1 MNNKKKIVFLCGARD
16 FHAIDWY
23 RSAEERLPNEKL
35 CILTDLIAGEGFQKI
50 VSEDDNIYSLIILDK
65 FLFKRQSNIGN
76 LWRNILKLL
85 VLPIQIILIKRFDKR
100 NLNSIYHAHS
110 MYYLWLAAAAN
121 VEFIGTPQ
129 GSDILVKPFK
139 SKIYKTLSIW
149 AMKSAKYITVDSE
162 KMRDKVFEIS
172 AVKAKIIQNGIDI
185 KAIEKFS
192 FSLPKKDLIRDRLVS
207 IRGFSPLYRIEELL
221 IARNIENNAKDFPIS
236 LIYPFYENEYKQKT
250 LKYLTAND
258 EDLGRVNRTQM
269 YELLF
274 ESQLVISIPS
284 SDSSP
289 RSVYESIFCGSAVA
303 ITHHPYYD
311 TLPICMKERIIL
323 VDLDNENWLLNAT
336 KDANSIVSS
345 NFIPCEKA
353 LDLFDQRRSFK
364 RILSLINECN
374 YE

>member
-1 MNNKKKIVFLCGARD
+1 MEYSKLIFLCGARD

-23 RSAEERLPNEKL
+23 RSAEEQLNKENL

-50 VSEDDNIYSLIILDK
+50 VSEDDNVYSLIILDK
-65 FLFKRQSNIGN
+65 LLFRGQSNIGN

-85 VLPIQIILIKRFDKR
+85 MLPLQIILIKKFNKR
-100 NLNSIYHAHS
+100 NPNSIYHVHS
-110 MYYLWLAAAAN
+110 MYYLWLAAGAN
-121 VEFIGTPQ
+121 IDFVGTPQ

-149 AMKSAKYITVDSE
+149 ALRSAKYITVDSK

-172 AVKAKIIQNGIDI
+172 GIEAKIIQNGIDI
-185 KAIEKFS
+185 KAIGGGRIFTS
-192 FSLPKKDLIRDRLVS
+192 KKVLIRDRLVS
-207 IRGFSPLYRIEELL
+207 IRGFSPLYRIEELF

-236 LIYPFYENEYKQKT
+236 LIYPFYENKYKQKI

-289 RSVYESIFCGSAVA
+289 RSVYEAIFCGSAVA
-303 ITHHPYYD
+303 ITYHPYYD

-336 KDANSIVSS
+336 KDANLIITSY
-345 NFIPCEKA
+345 FIPCEKA

-364 RILSLINECN
+364 RILSLINESNC
-374 YE
+374 E